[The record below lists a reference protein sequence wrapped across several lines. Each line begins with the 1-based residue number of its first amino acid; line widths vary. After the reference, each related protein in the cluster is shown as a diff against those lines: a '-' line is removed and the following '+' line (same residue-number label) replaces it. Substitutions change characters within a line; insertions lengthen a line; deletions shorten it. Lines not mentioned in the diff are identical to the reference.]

1 MPKKKPG
8 MTPEEQSEAFR
19 EKVRDMIAAGDLNPT
34 EADERFE
41 SLMRGIGPKTSSPP
55 ISGRRTRLR

>member
-19 EKVRDMIAAGDLNPT
+19 AKVRELIAAGELNPT
-34 EADERFE
+34 DADAA
-41 SLMRGIGPKTSSPP
+41 MD
-55 ISGRRTRLR
+55 RLVAAAKNKEGKG

>member
-19 EKVRDMIAAGDLNPT
+19 AKVRELIDAGELNPT
-34 EADERFE
+34 EADAVVERVVKRVVAP
-41 SLMRGIGPKTSSPP
+41 SH
-55 ISGRRTRLR
+55 RRD

>member
-19 EKVRDMIAAGDLNPT
+19 AKVRELIDAGELSPT

-41 SLMRGIGPKTSSPP
+41 RVAKAATKSPK
-55 ISGRRTRLR
+55 GAGK